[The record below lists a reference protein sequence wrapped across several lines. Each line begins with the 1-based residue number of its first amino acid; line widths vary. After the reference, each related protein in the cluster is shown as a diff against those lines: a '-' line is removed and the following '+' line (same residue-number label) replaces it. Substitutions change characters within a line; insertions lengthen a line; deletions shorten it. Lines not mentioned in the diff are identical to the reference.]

1 MAKRMTVVFDDEEL
15 YRSLKVEA
23 ARRGCHAKD
32 IVAAAVR
39 EWFEIQEDAEDLEIA
54 RERMEAYRR
63 EGGVPHEEVM
73 KKLGL
78 TRSQV
83 R

>member
-39 EWFEIQEDAEDLEIA
+39 EWFEIQDDAEDLVIA

-63 EGGVPHEEVM
+63 EGGVPLEEVM
-73 KKLGL
+73 RERGL
-78 TRSQV
+78 Q
-83 R
+83 